1 MLVLERKGQEV
12 FYQGRKLTIV
22 AQASKGDNK
31 EVVKIEGLE
40 GSNGQKWVSLTKLKE
55 GINEVET
62 QGKVMNSKKYVLTLE
77 ETQQIEAL
85 QAQIDAIIEV
95 AKKRYVPHKDIK
107 EMSIEEL
114 ENFIKLRKQELANQV
129 NEGL

>member
-85 QAQIDAIIEV
+85 QAQIDAIIEN

>member
-1 MLVLERKGQEV
+1 MLVLERRGQEV

-85 QAQIDAIIEV
+85 QAQIDAIIEN

>member
-77 ETQQIEAL
+77 ETQQIDAL
-85 QAQIDAIIEV
+85 QAQIDAIIEN